1 MAPKR
6 PMVAMGKAKAKAKA
20 KVLPR
25 PKRAVAKAGGR
36 VRRRPALRRPGV
48 EIEEKKGWTSGD
60 ILLSHEIVVDELNPG
75 DHLMVEEGTYKGAPV
90 QILGRIARVEKT
102 AGGVEIGLEL
112 RGSQSEEI
120 LQWHSSHPTQLFK
133 VHCCEKDCDQT
144 VMREDLA
151 HATKM
156 RKVLDLSRD
165 VAWGTC
171 LDRVVPP
178 VEDEMAELRARGEGL
193 TPGDT
198 GVKEDKK
205 RRRSSSSR
213 SRSRRRRRK
222 KDKKDRRRRRDKSR
236 ERGAERR
243 SERRKPAEEAMVDLT
258 GKGQTKLDGRHAA
271 WAQVKDP
278 QVIFGGTGMDPKEKV
293 RHRVLRRAQKLVSK
307 KTVVSSSKS
316 SGSESKSETDE
327 DSEDVEMK
335 LKEGIYLEGSKVRL
349 VSERYPGALACELLT
364 SMRSSLITE
373 LGEEDMPGKI
383 KPLCVA
389 YYRQHLQRKASGP
402 MARELLTL
410 ASAIDAIVRG
420 KISGG
425 LDILCQRMKATEMV
439 CTGSHW
445 TVAQKVE
452 VLPTD
457 SATLTKRPELS
468 NAQKE
473 AYAES
478 KVKFLASQPEGRR
491 GKGKGD
497 GKKDGK
503 NDRKGDD
510 KKGSKG
516 DKKEGKQ

>member
-1 MAPKR
+1 
-6 PMVAMGKAKAKAKA
+6 
-20 KVLPR
+20 
-25 PKRAVAKAGGR
+25 
-36 VRRRPALRRPGV
+36 
-48 EIEEKKGWTSGD
+48 
-60 ILLSHEIVVDELNPG
+60 
-75 DHLMVEEGTYKGAPV
+75 
-90 QILGRIARVEKT
+90 
-102 AGGVEIGLEL
+102 
-112 RGSQSEEI
+112 
-120 LQWHSSHPTQLFK
+120 
-133 VHCCEKDCDQT
+133 
-144 VMREDLA
+144 
-151 HATKM
+151 
-156 RKVLDLSRD
+156 
-165 VAWGTC
+165 
-171 LDRVVPP
+171 
-178 VEDEMAELRARGEGL
+178 
-193 TPGDT
+193 
-198 GVKEDKK
+198 
-205 RRRSSSSR
+205 
-213 SRSRRRRRK
+213 
-222 KDKKDRRRRRDKSR
+222 
-236 ERGAERR
+236 
-243 SERRKPAEEAMVDLT
+243 
-258 GKGQTKLDGRHAA
+258 
-271 WAQVKDP
+271 
-278 QVIFGGTGMDPKEKV
+278 
-293 RHRVLRRAQKLVSK
+293 
-307 KTVVSSSKS
+307 
-316 SGSESKSETDE
+316 
-327 DSEDVEMK
+327 MK
-335 LKEGIYLEGSKVRL
+335 LKEGVYLEGSKARL

-389 YYRQHLQRKASGP
+389 YYRQHLQRRASGP

-425 LDILCQRMKATEMV
+425 LDILCQRLKATEMV

-452 VLPTD
+452 VLPND
-457 SATLTKRPELS
+457 SATLIKRPELS